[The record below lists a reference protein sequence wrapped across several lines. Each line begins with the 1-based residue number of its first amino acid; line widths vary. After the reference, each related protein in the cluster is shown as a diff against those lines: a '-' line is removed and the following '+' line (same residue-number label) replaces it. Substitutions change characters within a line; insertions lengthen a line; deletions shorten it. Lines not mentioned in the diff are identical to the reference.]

1 MVADRRGTEQKRRQ
15 AIREGFDRLSVL
27 VPGLEGQA
35 RSEGV
40 VLHTTLDYLRE
51 LLQERR
57 TLIESM
63 EAAGVDVDAPA
74 KR

>member
-1 MVADRRGTEQKRRQ
+1 M
-15 AIREGFDRLSVL
+15 
-27 VPGLEGQA
+27 PGLEGQA

-57 TLIESM
+57 ALIESL
-63 EAAGVDVDAPA
+63 EAAGVDVDVPT

>member
-1 MVADRRGTEQKRRQ
+1 
-15 AIREGFDRLSVL
+15 
-27 VPGLEGQA
+27 
-35 RSEGV
+35 

-57 TLIESM
+57 ALIESM